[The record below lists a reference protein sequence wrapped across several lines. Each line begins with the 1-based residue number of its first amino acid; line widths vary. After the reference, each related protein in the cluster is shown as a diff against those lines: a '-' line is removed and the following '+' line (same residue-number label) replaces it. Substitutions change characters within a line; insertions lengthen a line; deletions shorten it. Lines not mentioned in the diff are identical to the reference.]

1 MTLIIFALF
10 SLLSY
15 GLLVPWLG
23 FYYDDWPF
31 AWLSYR
37 FGPLEFFEAFKPFR
51 PFLSPYFMV
60 TTAVL
65 GETPWA
71 WHLFSI
77 ALRVG
82 LSMIAFW
89 SLKQIWPKNKTQV
102 FWVAFLLLLFP
113 GFGQQWISLT
123 HSNQEIIPLFFQIWS
138 FGLMAKL
145 IRDSRRNIGLY
156 FLTFLSTFLGIFST
170 EYFIPL
176 ELLRPIF
183 IWLILREQGISKKE
197 FAKKVLLNWLPYALL
212 LFVNVFWLIVYQK
225 SASYQSYEIT
235 VFNQLKIDPSGF
247 TLEMIGD
254 FIKSFS
260 LATVEVWADLFT
272 LFKNPLQAIT
282 TYMIFGLMVVAFFFL
297 WRVFGVQRNDEFLGS
312 KKESQ
317 NARDE
322 WSKQAIFIGSLGV
335 LFGRLPSWAIGLPL
349 STEFPYDRLLLSV
362 MLGSC
367 LFVVGIVELM
377 VSNERRRNIFLMIL
391 ISLMVG
397 WNFSTANSFRR
408 DWDQQNNFFQQLT
421 WRVPGLQDGTIFLT
435 HELPIQYATDNS
447 LSAALNWIYDKQN
460 HSHQMKTMLVYS
472 KARLGSPLLPDLNP
486 ETEIH
491 FNYRTLTF
499 SSEVGR
505 SLVLYYPVD
514 GCLRVLD
521 PLYTTKAFF
530 PDAPYMLTDTIFIS
544 NLDTI
549 DVSSVAPDYLSF
561 LQRESNDDWCFYFQK
576 AELAR
581 QQGDWQKIVDL
592 YGQSTELNLRAKNPS
607 ETIVFVEGFL
617 HVDDV
622 EKATRLIRENL
633 VVDGQLV
640 AGGCYSLNRW
650 QDELPEYADVLK
662 ELLLEFKCP
671 EQT

>member
-1 MTLIIFALF
+1 MPLIIFALF

-15 GLLVPWLG
+15 GLLIPWLG

-37 FGPLEFFEAFKPFR
+37 FGPMEFFEAFKPFR

-65 GETPWA
+65 GEAPWV

-82 LSMIAFW
+82 LSMGAVW
-89 SLKQIWPKNKTQV
+89 SFKQIWPKNKTQV

-113 GFGQQWISLT
+113 GFGQQWVSLT
-123 HSNQEIIPLFFQIWS
+123 HSNQEIIPLLFQIWS

-145 IRDSRRNIGLY
+145 IRDSRRNVGLY
-156 FLTFLSTFLGIFST
+156 CLAFLSTFLGIFST
-170 EYFIPL
+170 EYFITL

-183 IWLILREQGISKKE
+183 IWLMLREQGISKKE
-197 FAKKVLLNWLPYALL
+197 FTKKVVLNWLPYALL
-212 LFVNVFWLIVYQK
+212 LLANVFWLIVYQK
-225 SASYQSYEIT
+225 SASYQSYEIA
-235 VFNQLKIDPSGF
+235 VFDQLKINPSGF
-247 TLEMIGD
+247 ILEMVGD

-260 LATVEVWADLFT
+260 LAAVEVWVSLFT
-272 LFKNPLQAIT
+272 LFKNSLQAIT
-282 TYMIFGLMVVAFFFL
+282 TYMVFGLMVVAFLVL
-297 WRVFGVQRNDEFLGS
+297 WWMFGLRKSQKLLGGN
-312 KKESQ
+312 KEDQ
-317 NARDE
+317 NTREE

-335 LFGRLPSWAIGLPL
+335 LLGRLPSWAIGLPL

-367 LFVVGIVELM
+367 LFVVGIVEMM
-377 VSNERRRNIFLMIL
+377 VSNERRKNIFLMIL
-391 ISLMVG
+391 ISLAVG
-397 WNFSTANSFRR
+397 WNFSIANSFRR
-408 DWDQQNNFFQQLT
+408 DWDQQNDFFHQLT
-421 WRVPGLQDGTIFLT
+421 WRVPDLQDGTILLT
-435 HELPIQYATDNS
+435 HELPIKYVTDNS
-447 LSAALNWIYDKQN
+447 LSAALNWIYDEQN

-472 KARLGSPLLPDLNP
+472 KARLGSALLPDLNP
-486 ETEIH
+486 ETEIY

-499 SSEVGR
+499 SSEVGK

-521 PLYTTKAFF
+521 PLYTNKEFF
-530 PDAPYMLTDTIFIS
+530 PDAPYMLTDAVFVS

-549 DVSSVAPDYLSF
+549 DVSAAAQGYPSF
-561 LQRESNDDWCFYFQK
+561 LQKESKDDWCYFFQK

-581 QQGDWQKIVDL
+581 QRGDWKAIVDL
-592 YGQSTELNLRAKNPS
+592 YGQSIELNLRTKNPS
-607 ETIVFVEGFL
+607 ETMVFVEGYL
-617 HVDDV
+617 HRD
-622 EKATRLIRENL
+622 EIQQATRLIRENL

-650 QDELPEYADVLK
+650 QAELPEYADLLK
-662 ELLLEFKCP
+662 EFLLEFKCP